1 MSIFRAQ
8 SGFNSLSKRLS
19 ASFKSACRHAAIG
32 VGLIT
37 ALSAVQAQSLD
48 TTLNEQVVMV
58 PARTASGPI
67 ELETTIFRPPGD
79 GPFPLVVMNHG
90 KERGKPAEQKRD
102 RFLSLSREFV
112 KRGYAVVVPMRE
124 GFSKSGGK
132 YVEINCDM
140 SRNGHIQA
148 DSLQGTLEYFARQ
161 SWVDKDRIVVAGQSY
176 GGLATMAL
184 GSRDVPGVKGLINF
198 AGGLKYHGGTCQWE
212 NSLEQ
217 AFTQFGTGSQVPS
230 LWFYG
235 ENDSHFAHP
244 LAQRLHQAYTT
255 SGGLAKLVA
264 FGAFKRD
271 AHGLVGSRDGVPIW
285 WPETEAFLRQIG
297 MPTEVTVALAEPS
310 RPAPTEYAA
319 VDNVDAVPF
328 VRQNGRDAYR
338 TFLTRSQPRAFAVG
352 TSGAWSWAEEGDDPA
367 ARALE
372 SCQRD
377 SGKPCQLYAVDD
389 YVVWAGQPSQ
399 PVMASNAPNTG
410 GQ

>member
-1 MSIFRAQ
+1 MSLFRAQ
-8 SGFNSLSKRLS
+8 SGFNSLAS
-19 ASFKSACRHAAIG
+19 SFKSACRHVAVG
-32 VGLIT
+32 VSLIT
-37 ALSAVQAQSLD
+37 ALSAAQAQALD
-48 TTLNEQVVMV
+48 ATLNEQVVMIPV
-58 PARTASGPI
+58 RTSSGQI
-67 ELETTIFRPPGD
+67 ELETTIFRPPGN

-102 RFLSLSREFV
+102 RFLALSREFV

-124 GFSKSGGK
+124 GFSGSGGK

-148 DSLQGTLEYFARQ
+148 DSLQGTLEYFAGQ
-161 SWVDKDRIVVAGQSY
+161 DWVDQDRMIVAGQSY
-176 GGLATMAL
+176 GGLATMAF
-184 GSRDVPGVKGLINF
+184 GTRDVPGVKGLINF
-198 AGGLKYHGGTCQWE
+198 AGGLKYHGGTCEWE
-212 NSLEQ
+212 NSLEH
-217 AFTQFGTGSQVPS
+217 AFTQFGAGSDVPS

-244 LAQRLHQAYTT
+244 LAQRLHQAYTA

-285 WPETEAFLRQIG
+285 WPETEAFLSQIG
-297 MPTEVTVALAEPS
+297 MPTEVTVALADPS
-310 RPAPTEYAA
+310 RPAPSDYAA
-319 VDNVDAVPF
+319 VDNVEAVPF
-328 VRQNGRDAYR
+328 VRQSGREAYR
-338 TFLTRSQPRAFAVG
+338 TFLTKSSPRAFAVG
-352 TSGAWSWAEEGDDPA
+352 SNGAWSWAEEGDDPA

-377 SGKPCQLYAVDD
+377 SGQSCQLYAVDD
-389 YVVWAGQPSQ
+389 YVVWSSQPSQ
-399 PVMASNAPNTG
+399 PVMASSTPGSA